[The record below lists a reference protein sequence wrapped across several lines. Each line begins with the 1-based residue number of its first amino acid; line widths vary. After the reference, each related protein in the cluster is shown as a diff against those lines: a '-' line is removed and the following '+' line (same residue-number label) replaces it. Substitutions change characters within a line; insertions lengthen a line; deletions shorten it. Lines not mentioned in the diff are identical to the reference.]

1 MQEVILWLVITV
13 VLVII
18 EVATFNLVTIWFAG
32 GAFVAMIAAMFHVP
46 MWAQLILFAF
56 ATTLLLVSTRPFVV
70 KYMAKKTPTNSDRVI
85 GTMGI
90 VTEEIDN
97 LKETGAVKAD
107 GKIWTARSQEDV
119 IIPVGSRVQIH
130 EIRGVKLIVSDAQA
144 PATIRE
150 EQKRD

>member
-32 GAFVAMIAAMFHVP
+32 GAFVAMVAAMFHVP

-56 ATTLLLVSTRPFVV
+56 ATTVLLVSTRPLVI

-107 GKIWTARSQEDV
+107 GKIWTARAREDV
-119 IIPVGSRVQIH
+119 VIPEGSKVKIH
-130 EIRGVKLIVSDAQA
+130 EIRGVKLIVSDAQIPTA
-144 PATIRE
+144 MQE
-150 EQKRD
+150 E